1 MEKPL
6 GFSFCKVCVL
16 VRWGEVF
23 EVEASGEDAME
34 ESAVGR
40 FVEYVKL
47 RKVVHLEDLAAEFRI
62 KAVHVIKRLEDL
74 EKMGRLS
81 GIFDDRGKY
90 IYITSEDLRLLKRPL
105 DSQREDVSCPE
116 ISFRG
121 ILNEYI

>member
-1 MEKPL
+1 
-6 GFSFCKVCVL
+6 
-16 VRWGEVF
+16 
-23 EVEASGEDAME
+23 ME

-105 DSQREDVSCPE
+105 DSHRILFEEKGCELPRDLFQRTS
-116 ISFRG
+116 I
-121 ILNEYI
+121 